1 MPKEFWDTM
10 AKRITRELQN
20 EVLSDVMVAIQKELS
35 PSGCLTIDELTAII
49 SNLRQ
54 EYGN

>member
-1 MPKEFWDTM
+1 MEKNFWETVS
-10 AKRITRELQN
+10 KRITRELQN
-20 EVLSDVMVAIQKELS
+20 EVLSDVIVAIQKELS